1 MFKHSA
7 VLSAIVIS
15 STVLWSCSSSRP
27 QATDVSYQNS
37 GTSRAAT
44 MSGGSEFAVVE
55 FDKGSYE
62 LTENGRAT
70 LQKVAKLAN
79 SDNKD
84 VEDIKVLAW
93 ADREYPADGSKA
105 ERQQVNLADD
115 RASAI
120 KSYLKEDLNTDAD
133 IDKHNMAQRPGAFSE
148 LIKSEDYKI
157 KNNFENAGAA
167 PTDDKSD
174 MMSSKVSKAIVVIKY
189 E

>member
-1 MFKHSA
+1 MFKHSV

-15 STVLWSCSSSRP
+15 STVLWSCSSTRK

-37 GTSRAAT
+37 ATSRAAT

-55 FDKGSYE
+55 FEKGSYE
-62 LTENGRAT
+62 LSPNGRAT

-79 SDNKD
+79 SDNKE
-84 VEDIKVLAW
+84 VEEIKVLAW
-93 ADREYPADGSKA
+93 ADREYPANGMKA
-105 ERQQVNLADD
+105 ERREVNLADD

-133 IDKHNMAQRPGAFSE
+133 IDKHNMAQRPGAFGE
-148 LIKSEDYKI
+148 IVKSEDFRI
-157 KNNFENAGAA
+157 KDNFENAGAA
-167 PTDDKSD
+167 PTDDLSD
-174 MMSSKVSKAIVVIKY
+174 MMSSKVSKAIVVIEY